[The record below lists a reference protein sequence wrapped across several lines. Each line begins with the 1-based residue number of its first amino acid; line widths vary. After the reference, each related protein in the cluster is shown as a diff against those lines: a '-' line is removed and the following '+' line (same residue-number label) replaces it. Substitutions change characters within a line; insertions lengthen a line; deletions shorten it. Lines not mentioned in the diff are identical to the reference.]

1 MATIKFHRVGSPN
14 PQILTSSQGL
24 YVGAELQ
31 KQAVKE
37 AVSFLFT
44 PNREGDESQVEVIV
58 TVRKAQ
64 AKAGKTNGKKS

>member
-14 PQILTSSQGL
+14 GQILTSSQGL
-24 YVGAELQ
+24 YIGADLQ

-37 AVSFLFT
+37 SKSFIFT

-64 AKAGKTNGKKS
+64 GAKTNGKKS